1 MTTVA
6 HVVTIV
12 FLVVAMIVLVFE
24 TDYQK
29 NRADAAEKRE
39 EAYQSEANK
48 LLAALKRNN
57 EALDRLLKAT
67 QP

>member
-1 MTTVA
+1 MTTIA

-12 FLVVAMIVLVFE
+12 FLAVAMIVLVFE
-24 TDYQK
+24 TYYQK
-29 NRADAAEKRE
+29 NRADAAEKRAD
-39 EAYQSEANK
+39 AYQSEADK
-48 LLAALKRNN
+48 LLAALKNSN

>member
-1 MTTVA
+1 MTIVA
-6 HVVTIV
+6 HVATIV
-12 FLVVAMIVLVFE
+12 FLAVAMIVLVFE

-29 NRADAAEKRE
+29 NRANAAEKRE
-39 EAYQSEANK
+39 DACQSEANK
-48 LLAALKRNN
+48 LLAALKNSN